1 MTKIITLFIA
11 VGLFLTACSSQ
22 SSTGVQVVVTTNIL
36 GSVVSDIVTCAGGT
50 STTLMP
56 IGASPHDFTVS
67 SRQSA
72 QMAESDL
79 IILNGLELESALEPV
94 IENIVSEGGRVLSV
108 GQFIDPLP
116 VPEKTE
122 DEHAHEEDEHAH
134 EEDEHAH
141 GEFDPHFWL
150 DMSRMAKAATVIGE
164 ELLDITNDSK
174 YKSCAETVS
183 TEILNAEKNVQ
194 QQLVEIPA
202 ENRLLVVDHE
212 SFNYFAGA
220 YDFEVIGSL
229 IPAISDNAQ
238 PTSEDLA
245 ELVKVIQARK
255 VRAIFVSTEATEKLA
270 DALRGEVGSNVKV
283 VRLYE
288 GSLGETGSGAETY
301 IKMMKFNI
309 QAISEALS

>member
-1 MTKIITLFIA
+1 MTKIITLFITTGF
-11 VGLFLTACSSQ
+11 VLSACASQ
-22 SSTGVQVVVTTNIL
+22 SSSGVQVVVSTNIL

-67 SRQSA
+67 SRQAA

-116 VPEKTE
+116 VPEKTG
-122 DEHAHEEDEHAH
+122 DDHAHEED
-134 EEDEHAH
+134 DHAH

-174 YKSCAETVS
+174 YETCAESVS
-183 TEILNAEKNVQ
+183 TEILNAEKSAQ
-194 QQLVEIPA
+194 QQLSAIPST
-202 ENRLLVVDHE
+202 NRLLVVDHE
-212 SFNYFAGA
+212 SFNYFAEA

-229 IPAISDNAQ
+229 IPAISDSAQ
-238 PTSEDLA
+238 PISEDLA
-245 ELVKVIQARK
+245 ALVKIIQARK
-255 VRAIFVSTEATEKLA
+255 VKAIFVSTEVAEKLA
-270 DALRGEVGSNVKV
+270 DALSGEIGSSVNV

-301 IKMMKFNI
+301 IKMMQFNV
-309 QAISEALS
+309 QALSEALS

>member
-1 MTKIITLFIA
+1 MSKIITLFIA

-255 VRAIFVSTEATEKLA
+255 VKAIFVSTEATEKLA

-288 GSLGETGSGAETY
+288 GSLGETGSGAETF
-301 IKMMKFNI
+301 IKMMQFNI

>member
-1 MTKIITLFIA
+1 MSKIITLFIA
-11 VGLFLTACSSQ
+11 VGLFLPACSSQ
-22 SSTGVQVVVTTNIL
+22 SSSGVQVVVTTNIL

-116 VPEKTE
+116 VPEKT
-122 DEHAHEEDEHAH
+122 EDEHAH

-255 VRAIFVSTEATEKLA
+255 VKAIFVSTEATEKLA

-288 GSLGETGSGAETY
+288 GSLGKTGSGAETY
-301 IKMMKFNI
+301 IKMMQFNI

>member
-1 MTKIITLFIA
+1 MTKIIALFITA
-11 VGLFLTACSSQ
+11 GFLLTACSSQ
-22 SSTGVQVVVTTNIL
+22 SNTGVQVVVTTNIL
-36 GSVVSDIVTCAGGT
+36 GNVVSDIVTCAGGT

-134 EEDEHAH
+134 

-150 DMSRMAKAATVIGE
+150 DMSRMARAATVIGE

-183 TEILNAEKNVQ
+183 TEILNTEKNVQ
-194 QQLVEIPA
+194 QQLAEIPA

-255 VRAIFVSTEATEKLA
+255 VKAIFVSTEATEKLA

-301 IKMMKFNI
+301 IKMMQFNI

>member
-1 MTKIITLFIA
+1 MTKIIALFITA
-11 VGLFLTACSSQ
+11 GFLLTACSSQ
-22 SSTGVQVVVTTNIL
+22 SNTGVQVVVTTNIL
-36 GSVVSDIVTCAGGT
+36 GNVVSDIVTCAGGT

-116 VPEKTE
+116 IPEKT
-122 DEHAHEEDEHAH
+122 DDGHAHEEDDHAH
-134 EEDEHAH
+134 EEDDHAH

-150 DMSRMAKAATVIGE
+150 DMARMAKAAKVIGE
-164 ELLDITNDSK
+164 ELLDITKDSK

-194 QQLVEIPA
+194 QQLSEIPA

-212 SFNYFAGA
+212 SFNYFASA

-229 IPAISDNAQ
+229 IPAISDSAQ

-245 ELVKVIQARK
+245 ELVKIIQARK
-255 VRAIFVSTEATEKLA
+255 VRAIFVSTEITEKLA
-270 DALRGEVGSNVKV
+270 DALRGEVGSSVKV

-288 GSLGETGSGAETY
+288 GSLGKTGSGAETY
-301 IKMMKFNI
+301 IEMMQFNAQVI
-309 QAISEALS
+309 KEALS

>member
-1 MTKIITLFIA
+1 MTKIIALFITA
-11 VGLFLTACSSQ
+11 GFLLTACSSQ
-22 SSTGVQVVVTTNIL
+22 SNTGVQVVVTTNIL
-36 GSVVSDIVTCAGGT
+36 GNVVSDIVTCAGGT

-116 VPEKTE
+116 IPEKTH
-122 DEHAHEEDEHAH
+122 DGHAHEEDG
-134 EEDEHAH
+134 HAH

-150 DMSRMAKAATVIGE
+150 DMARMAKAAKVIGE
-164 ELLDITNDSK
+164 ELLDITKDST
-174 YKSCAETVS
+174 YRSCAETVS

-194 QQLVEIPA
+194 QQLSEIPA

-212 SFNYFAGA
+212 SFNYFASA

-229 IPAISDNAQ
+229 IPAISDSAQ

-245 ELVKVIQARK
+245 ELVKIIQARK
-255 VRAIFVSTEATEKLA
+255 VRAIFVSTEITEKLA
-270 DALRGEVGSNVKV
+270 DALRGEVGSSVKV

-288 GSLGETGSGAETY
+288 GSLGKTGSGAETY
-301 IKMMKFNI
+301 IEMMQFNAQVI
-309 QAISEALS
+309 KEALS